1 MTVIEGLDAA
11 LIGTGLRTTGR
22 EALVYDADIAQEIL
36 DEWFPDEKV
45 SLVEFL
51 RSIEIDALGDN
62 APLFIFRDDDI
73 IGQIRKSRKALT
85 GSGAVH

>member
-1 MTVIEGLDAA
+1 MVVIEGLDAA

-36 DEWFPDEKV
+36 DEWFPNEKV

-73 IGQIRKSRKALT
+73 IEQVRESRKALT
-85 GSGAVH
+85 GSRAVH

>member
-1 MTVIEGLDAA
+1 MVVIEGLDAA

-36 DEWFPDEKV
+36 NEWFPNEKV

-73 IGQIRKSRKALT
+73 IEQVRESRKALT